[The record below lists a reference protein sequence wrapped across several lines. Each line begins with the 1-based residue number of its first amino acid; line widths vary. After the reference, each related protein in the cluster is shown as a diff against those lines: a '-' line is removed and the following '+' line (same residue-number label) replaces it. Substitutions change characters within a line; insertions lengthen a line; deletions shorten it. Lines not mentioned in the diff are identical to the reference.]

1 MLVNGLVIL
10 VAAAL
15 IGLIIWWFFG
25 NFQKSSQQA
34 DLANGRQEGQVV
46 VKGGYEPEVLYLKQG
61 VPAEVTFKME
71 DKTACLSHLVFSSL
85 GVDKDLSKEK
95 LAKVQIP
102 TYKAGKQYKFR
113 LSEIDKLLED
123 GKLAE

>member
-1 MLVNGLVIL
+1 MGMLVNGLVIL
-10 VAAAL
+10 AAAAL

-71 DKTACLSHLVFSSL
+71 DKTACLSHVVFSSL

-95 LAKVQIP
+95 LAKIQIP
-102 TYKAGKQYKFR
+102 TDKAG
-113 LSEIDKLLED
+113 EIDYACGMD
-123 GKLAE
+123 MFHGKIVVR

>member
-1 MLVNGLVIL
+1 MA
-10 VAAAL
+10 AAAL

-71 DKTACLSHLVFSSL
+71 DKTACLSHVVFSSL

-95 LAKVQIP
+95 LAKIQIP
-102 TYKAGKQYKFR
+102 TDKAG
-113 LSEIDKLLED
+113 EIDYACGMGMFH
-123 GKLAE
+123 GKIVVR

>member
-102 TYKAGKQYKFR
+102 TDKAG
-113 LSEIDKLLED
+113 EIDYACGMD
-123 GKLAE
+123 RFHGKIVVR

>member
-34 DLANGRQEGQVV
+34 DLANGRQEGQIV

-61 VPAEVTFKME
+61 APAEVTFKME

-102 TYKAGKQYKFR
+102 TDKAG
-113 LSEIDKLLED
+113 EIDYACGMD
-123 GKLAE
+123 MFHGKIVVR

>member
-10 VAAAL
+10 AAAAL

-71 DKTACLSHLVFSSL
+71 DKTACLSRLVFSSL

-102 TYKAGKQYKFR
+102 TDKAG
-113 LSEIDKLLED
+113 EIDYACGMD
-123 GKLAE
+123 MFHGKIVVR

>member
-10 VAAAL
+10 AAAAL

-25 NFQKSSQQA
+25 NFQKCSQQA

-71 DKTACLSHLVFSSL
+71 DKTACLSHVVFSSL

-102 TYKAGKQYKFR
+102 TDKAG
-113 LSEIDKLLED
+113 EIDYACGMD
-123 GKLAE
+123 MFHGKIVVR

>member
-10 VAAAL
+10 AAAAL

-102 TYKAGKQYKFR
+102 TDKAG
-113 LSEIDKLLED
+113 EIDYSCGMD
-123 GKLAE
+123 MFHGKIVVRQ

>member
-1 MLVNGLVIL
+1 MLVNRLVIL
-10 VAAAL
+10 AAAAL

-71 DKTACLSHLVFSSL
+71 DKTACLSHVVFSSL

-102 TYKAGKQYKFR
+102 TDKAG
-113 LSEIDKLLED
+113 EIDYACGMD
-123 GKLAE
+123 MFHGKIVVR

>member
-71 DKTACLSHLVFSSL
+71 DKTACLSHVVFSSL

-102 TYKAGKQYKFR
+102 TDKAG
-113 LSEIDKLLED
+113 EIDYACGMD
-123 GKLAE
+123 MFHGKIVVR

>member
-10 VAAAL
+10 AAAAL

-25 NFQKSSQQA
+25 NFQKRSQQA

-71 DKTACLSHLVFSSL
+71 DKTACLSHVVFSSL

-102 TYKAGKQYKFR
+102 TDKAG
-113 LSEIDKLLED
+113 EIDYACGMD
-123 GKLAE
+123 MFHGKIVVR

>member
-10 VAAAL
+10 AAGAL

-71 DKTACLSHLVFSSL
+71 DKTACLSHVVFSSL

-102 TYKAGKQYKFR
+102 TDKAG
-113 LSEIDKLLED
+113 EIDYACGMD
-123 GKLAE
+123 MFHGKIVVR

>member
-10 VAAAL
+10 VAASL

-71 DKTACLSHLVFSSL
+71 DKTACLSHLVFPSL

-102 TYKAGKQYKFR
+102 TDKAG
-113 LSEIDKLLED
+113 EIDYACGMD
-123 GKLAE
+123 MFHGKIVVR

>member
-10 VAAAL
+10 AAAAL

-71 DKTACLSHLVFSSL
+71 DKTACLSHVVFSSL

-102 TYKAGKQYKFR
+102 PDPAGV
-113 LSEIDKLLED
+113 IDYACGMGMFH
-123 GKLAE
+123 GKIVVR

>member
-1 MLVNGLVIL
+1 MGMLINGLVIL
-10 VAAAL
+10 AAAAL

-71 DKTACLSHLVFSSL
+71 DKTACLSHVVFSSL

-95 LAKVQIP
+95 LAKIQIP
-102 TYKAGKQYKFR
+102 TDKAG
-113 LSEIDKLLED
+113 EIDYACGMD
-123 GKLAE
+123 MFHGKIVVR

>member
-10 VAAAL
+10 AAAAL

-71 DKTACLSHLVFSSL
+71 DKTACLSHVVFSSL

-95 LAKVQIP
+95 LAKFQIP
-102 TYKAGKQYKFR
+102 TDKAG
-113 LSEIDKLLED
+113 EIDYACGMD
-123 GKLAE
+123 MFHGKIVVR

>member
-10 VAAAL
+10 ATAAL

-71 DKTACLSHLVFSSL
+71 DMTSCLSRVVFSSL
-85 GVDKDLSKEK
+85 GVEEDLSKEK
-95 LAKVQIP
+95 QAKIQIP
-102 TYKAGKQYKFR
+102 TDKAG
-113 LSEIDKLLED
+113 EIDYACGMD
-123 GKLAE
+123 MFHGKIVVK

>member
-71 DKTACLSHLVFSSL
+71 DKTACLSHLVFPSL
-85 GVDKDLSKEK
+85 GVDKDLRKEK

-102 TYKAGKQYKFR
+102 TDKAG
-113 LSEIDKLLED
+113 EIDYACGMD
-123 GKLAE
+123 MFHGKIVVR

>member
-71 DKTACLSHLVFSSL
+71 DKTACLSRLVFSSL

-102 TYKAGKQYKFR
+102 TYKAG
-113 LSEIDKLLED
+113 EIDYACGMD
-123 GKLAE
+123 MFHGKIVVR

>member
-10 VAAAL
+10 AAAAL

-71 DKTACLSHLVFSSL
+71 DNTACLSHLVFSSL

-102 TYKAGKQYKFR
+102 TDKAG
-113 LSEIDKLLED
+113 EIDYACGMD
-123 GKLAE
+123 MFHGKIVVRQ

>member
-1 MLVNGLVIL
+1 MGMLVNGLVIL
-10 VAAAL
+10 AAAAL

-71 DKTACLSHLVFSSL
+71 DKTACLSHVVFSSL

-95 LAKVQIP
+95 LAQIQIP
-102 TYKAGKQYKFR
+102 TDKAG
-113 LSEIDKLLED
+113 EIDYACGMGMFH
-123 GKLAE
+123 GKIVVR